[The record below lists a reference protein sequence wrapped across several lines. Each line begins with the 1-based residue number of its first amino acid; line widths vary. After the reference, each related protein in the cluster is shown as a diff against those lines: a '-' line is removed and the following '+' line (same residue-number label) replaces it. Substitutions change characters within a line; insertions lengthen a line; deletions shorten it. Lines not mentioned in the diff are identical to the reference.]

1 MKTLEKILYNEN
13 NDLHSE
19 VKPYAKSLKT
29 LENFLSIENNDL
41 YSEVKATANQLKTK
55 DFLNFPDLH

>member
-13 NDLHSE
+13 NDLQGE